1 MNPIFLYEY
10 HKIKEQIKHFS
21 LWIGI
26 IQCLAVLFFTMIGQI
41 DSTEDNAIL
50 QNFNGII
57 ALSSTITMSVTTLYM
72 IVKINGELLV
82 RYIGSY
88 RERTYTYPIG
98 RKELFSYKLFAI
110 ISYYFNRF
118 IVVNFTFYCIY
129 YIVCKNLS
137 FLKINAHNL
146 NGIIHILLIIL
157 LSFLTSIFILLV
169 SIWGSIKYQSTN
181 ISIVISISCI
191 TLLGNFIA
199 TTYLLHYFVIIILEI
214 SVLFIS
220 YLLMKC
226 IGNRIQKDT
235 IL

>member
-10 HKIKEQIKHFS
+10 HKIKEQLKYFS
-21 LWIGI
+21 IWIGVT
-26 IQCLAVLFFTMIGQI
+26 QCLSVLIFTIIGQI
-41 DSTEDNAIL
+41 DSTEDNAIF

-57 ALSSTITMSVTTLYM
+57 ALSSTVTMSVTTLYM
-72 IVKINGELLV
+72 IAKINRELLV
-82 RYIGSY
+82 RYIGNY

-98 RKELFSYKLFAI
+98 RKELFLYKLFAI
-110 ISYYFNRF
+110 VSYYFNRF
-118 IVVNFTFYCIY
+118 LVMNFILYCIY
-129 YIVCKNLS
+129 YIACKNLS
-137 FLKINAHNL
+137 FIKINTNNL
-146 NGIIHILLIIL
+146 NGIIYILLIIL

-220 YLLMKC
+220 YLLMRC
-226 IGNRIQKDT
+226 IGNRIQKDM